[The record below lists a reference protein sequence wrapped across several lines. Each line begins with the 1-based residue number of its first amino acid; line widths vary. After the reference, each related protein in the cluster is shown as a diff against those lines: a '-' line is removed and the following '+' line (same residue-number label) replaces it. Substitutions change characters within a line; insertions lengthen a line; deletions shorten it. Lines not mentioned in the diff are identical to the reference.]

1 MCSAHFYEEKTYMF
15 TNTSNLPM
23 SVAAWLAHDDYDH
36 SSDPYNVSATTL
48 LKPIKSIV
56 LGNRLVNHSVTDI
69 ADLIPSRMGT
79 AVHTAIENAWL
90 SSNLK
95 EHLLSL
101 RYSAKLVENIVI
113 NPTADQLT
121 EDSVPIYMELRGS
134 KKVGKYT
141 VSGKFDFVS
150 GGVLE
155 DFKTTGTYSYV
166 NQSNAKKY
174 IQQGSIYKW
183 LHSDIITE
191 DYMYIQYIFTDWSAA
206 KARSDKNYPP
216 MRIVP
221 YRYVLDSVQV
231 TEAFV
236 RERINLIDMYENSP
250 ESDMP
255 DCTPADLWERDP
267 VFKYYKNPNSRAR
280 STKNFTTYYE
290 ANDRL
295 VQDGS
300 VGIVV
305 EVKGEIKFCSYC
317 PALDICQQAKGYIEQ
332 GRLII

>member
-1 MCSAHFYEEKTYMF
+1 
-15 TNTSNLPM
+15 
-23 SVAAWLAHDDYDH
+23 
-36 SSDPYNVSATTL
+36 
-48 LKPIKSIV
+48 
-56 LGNRLVNHSVTDI
+56 
-69 ADLIPSRMGT
+69 
-79 AVHTAIENAWL
+79 
-90 SSNLK
+90 
-95 EHLLSL
+95 
-101 RYSAKLVENIVI
+101 
-113 NPTADQLT
+113 
-121 EDSVPIYMELRGS
+121 
-134 KKVGKYT
+134 
-141 VSGKFDFVS
+141 
-150 GGVLE
+150 
-155 DFKTTGTYSYV
+155 
-166 NQSNAKKY
+166 
-174 IQQGSIYKW
+174 
-183 LHSDIITE
+183 
-191 DYMYIQYIFTDWSAA
+191 
-206 KARSDKNYPP
+206 